1 MSRPML
7 WRYERM
13 AVSMGY
19 SVIAGVDEVGMGPL
33 AGPVVGG
40 AVVLEVGARI
50 PGINDSKLL
59 TPDERERL
67 DRIIRRRA
75 LAVSICAV
83 DHAQVDSLGLIKAR
97 HLATA
102 GAVAGLK
109 IPAEYLLVDAWDVP
123 EAPLPQMAVVR
134 GDRTCASIMAASIV
148 AKVARDKA
156 MVEYD
161 RLYPGYGFA
170 DHKGYATPAHRAAIR
185 RMGPNPIHRTTWAP
199 FRESALLGQSWGRRE
214 RKPPPTCCAK
224 EATRWWAPASLLA
237 EASWALSAAEETT
250 WWWSRARRG
259 RPQQSA
265 HLSR

>member
-50 PGINDSKLL
+50 PGLNDSKLL

-75 LAVSICAV
+75 LAFSICAV
-83 DHAQVDSLGLIKAR
+83 DHAQVDRLGLIKAR

-148 AKVARDKA
+148 AKVARDQT
-156 MVEYD
+156 MIEYD
-161 RLYPGYGFA
+161 RMYPGYGFA
-170 DHKGYATPAHRAAIR
+170 FHKGYATPEHRAAIR
-185 RMGPNPIHRTTWAP
+185 RLGPSPIHRTSWAP
-199 FRESALLGQSWGRRE
+199 FRG
-214 RKPPPTCCAK
+214 
-224 EATRWWAPASLLA
+224 
-237 EASWALSAAEETT
+237 LSAN
-250 WWWSRARRG
+250 
-259 RPQQSA
+259 
-265 HLSR
+265 